1 MQRACFKRKA
11 AGAPCVDQFGNPLP
25 GETVNGVTSQQH
37 YEQWQSQ
44 QQQQQ
49 HQQHHLNAP
58 AYNHAPQQY
67 AQMGAAGGVG
77 ALWTHNPYVSQ
88 GGEFENVPT
97 GFPLNY

>member
-25 GETVNGVTSQQH
+25 GETVHAVTTQQQQF
-37 YEQWQSQ
+37 EQWQ

-49 HQQHHLNAP
+49 QPSPQHHNN
-58 AYNHAPQQY
+58 YNYPPPQY
-67 AQMGAAGGVG
+67 AQMGANGGVG
-77 ALWTHNPYVSQ
+77 ALWTHNPYVNK